1 MAASIANGWII
12 VCPLGAANK
21 VDALGDSTLYIEFS
35 DKKAPERPSDGT
47 MRDTLASGWF
57 VNAGPMDGF
66 GAQPWYPYRN
76 RIGRVAVLDPW
87 SPESGRYLF
96 DGLGQCAEF
105 DVLKLDT
112 SRCETLEGMFR
123 GCSMMTQMYETDR
136 FDTSRV
142 KSVADMFL
150 NCLSLKAV
158 SIAGWD
164 VSGIEEAEGM
174 MAGCSAY
181 VLASA
186 GQSEFLKRVAGRAST
201 EGIWR
206 RSNG

>member
-76 RIGRVAVLDPW
+76 RIGRVPYSTHGPRSRA
-87 SPESGRYLF
+87 
-96 DGLGQCAEF
+96 
-105 DVLKLDT
+105 DT
-112 SRCETLEGMFR
+112 SST
-123 GCSMMTQMYETDR
+123 
-136 FDTSRV
+136 
-142 KSVADMFL
+142 
-150 NCLSLKAV
+150 
-158 SIAGWD
+158 
-164 VSGIEEAEGM
+164 
-174 MAGCSAY
+174 
-181 VLASA
+181 ASA
-186 GQSEFLKRVAGRAST
+186 SAQSSM
-201 EGIWR
+201 
-206 RSNG
+206 S